1 MDAGDDGV
9 EHQGAACA
17 AGGMLWEM
25 ACGNGLWKC
34 KPNGINDDQT
44 GRYGLAPELRLISGT
59 PIPTNSLIR
68 NEKVGCSIHL
78 SGPNFRHLWLAL
90 IVVLY

>member
-17 AGGMLWEM
+17 AGGMMWEM

-34 KPNGINDDQT
+34 EPNGINDDQT
-44 GRYGLAPELRLISGT
+44 GRYGLAPELRL
-59 PIPTNSLIR
+59 N
-68 NEKVGCSIHL
+68 
-78 SGPNFRHLWLAL
+78 
-90 IVVLY
+90 